1 MSGPLSA
8 GLQVHFVLGSAL
20 RAYRLEVKFFCL
32 KPQAQRSSSPQLAG
46 RYSNGRWYCRNMM
59 FSEASKQNQ
68 KELRPLIIP
77 VFLPHAGC
85 PYQCIFCNQYAI
97 TGIKKTNFTTRN
109 LCSQIEA
116 FLDNNSGQRRPV
128 QIAFYGGNFLGIN
141 EEYIRPLLAE
151 AARFVE
157 DGVAHSIRFSTR
169 PDTINRKSLDMIKDF
184 PVSTIELGAQSLND
198 QVLAI
203 SRRGHTS
210 MDTEKAVHL
219 LKDHGYEIGIQIMVG
234 LPGDD
239 REKLMKTAQGVTE
252 LKPDVVRIYPTVV
265 LTGSPL
271 AKWYQ
276 TGKYAPLSL
285 EEGVTLVKHLYLLF
299 KKKNIRVIRMGLQAS
314 EEFIEDS
321 SILAGPYHPAFGHL
335 VHSEIFLDHAIS
347 ALESTEVHDKGII
360 IRVHPKNISKMR
372 GLKNENIRKLQAR
385 FRVKSVDIIPD
396 ATIAADGLVLKNNK
410 KLTGYQLFS

>member
-1 MSGPLSA
+1 MKS
-8 GLQVHFVLGSAL
+8 
-20 RAYRLEVKFFCL
+20 
-32 KPQAQRSSSPQLAG
+32 
-46 RYSNGRWYCRNMM
+46 
-59 FSEASKQNQ
+59 SEASKQNQ
-68 KELRPLIIP
+68 KEPRPLIIP
-77 VFLPHAGC
+77 IFLPHAGC
-85 PYQCIFCNQYAI
+85 PHQCIFCDQHAI
-97 TGIKKTNFTTRN
+97 TGIRKTNVTTRN

-116 FLDNNSGQRRPV
+116 FLNNNSGQRRPV
-128 QIAFYGGNFLGIN
+128 QVAFYGGNFLGIN
-141 EEYIRPLLAE
+141 KEYIRSLLAE

-157 DGVAHSIRFSTR
+157 DGVADSIRFSTR
-169 PDTINRKSLDMIKDF
+169 PDTIDPKRLDMIKDF
-184 PVSTIELGAQSLND
+184 PVSTIELGAQSLDD

-203 SRRGHTS
+203 SRRGHTA

-234 LPGDD
+234 LPGDN
-239 REKLMKTAQGVTE
+239 REKLLKTAQRVAQF
-252 LKPDVVRIYPTVV
+252 KPDVVRIYPTVV

-271 AKWYQ
+271 AKWYH
-276 TGKYAPLSL
+276 TGRYEPLTL

-314 EEFIEDS
+314 EEFIDNS

-347 ALESTEVHDKGII
+347 ALESAEFHDKDIL

-372 GLKNENIRKLQAR
+372 GLKNENIRKLQVR

-396 ATIAADGLVLKNNK
+396 ATIAADGLVLNNNK
-410 KLTGYQLFS
+410 KLTGYQLSS